1 MASIEIP
8 GGQPERKP
16 LLLVDDDVELC
27 GLMKE
32 YFTSHG
38 HTLDYVHNGRD
49 GMARALTG
57 NYDLVILDVM
67 LPVLDGFEVL
77 RQVRRK
83 SAIPVVMLTARTE
96 RRDRVAGLDA
106 GADDYLPKPFGP
118 EELLARVRAV
128 LRRSG
133 SMVPRKSTVVT
144 IGSIRLN
151 SETREVWRADGPVEL
166 TTLEFDILDL
176 LVRTRVFRSPVVLD
190 DGRSGKQAAR
200 FQDLLQPPSHAY
212 LTGRA
217 NARSARVTTSRHP
230 PLVSM
235 ATPLSDPVSDAGG
248 CLISQR
254 LALAAIFGQPRQNFP
269 RNHSEFLHRTVLRR
283 SDRFTANG
291 CVPKVRL
298 SPLSQRA
305 YR

>member
-176 LVRTRVFRSPVVLD
+176 LVRS
-190 DGRSGKQAAR
+190 A
-200 FQDLLQPPSHAY
+200 
-212 LTGRA
+212 GRA
-217 NARSARVTTSRHP
+217 VSRDEMAAI
-230 PLVSM
+230 LYQRE
-235 ATPLSDPVSDAGG
+235 ATPFERSLDVHMSHLRKKLEHGDRPIIRTIRGAGYMVVT
-248 CLISQR
+248 
-254 LALAAIFGQPRQNFP
+254 
-269 RNHSEFLHRTVLRR
+269 EE
-283 SDRFTANG
+283 
-291 CVPKVRL
+291 
-298 SPLSQRA
+298 
-305 YR
+305 